1 MAEHNT
7 TYSHRRHT
15 GEEID
20 DLLDQSVAA
29 TEAAN
34 ASAKKADDAA
44 ENANQ
49 EAAKIPGMTADL
61 FDVLAASNCS
71 LEARVTA
78 LERTL
83 MAVLSGA
90 AVIPALQVRELGVWG
105 SNRQRRPGESARPC
119 GPALHRHRL
128 GRRLQIHGQRGR
140 VGLEKPL
147 KPRYHVTSK

>member
-1 MAEHNT
+1 MAENNT
-7 TYSHRRHT
+7 TYYQSRHT

-20 DLLDQSVAA
+20 DLLERSIAA

-34 ASAKKADDAA
+34 ASAKKANDAA

-61 FDVLAASNCS
+61 FDVLAASDCS
-71 LEARVTA
+71 LEARVST

-83 MAVLSGA
+83 MAVLSGD

-105 SNRQRRPGESARPC
+105 SNNLILTGTRRPGESTRPC

-128 GRRLQIHGQRGR
+128 GCRLQIHGQRGR
-140 VGLEKPL
+140 VGLENL
-147 KPRYHVTSK
+147 